1 MSQRSIFRQTQIR
14 VNIQVDTDR
23 DEDLVMMLQLLVSF
37 VMALWQIGQWVI
49 RLATQAAG
57 LLASLVDLLSF
68 IGKVIAITFS
78 AYAYGLGLSGNKI
91 LVSRRLLADAP
102 SVGA

>member
-1 MSQRSIFRQTQIR
+1 MSSPVIFRQTQIR

-49 RLATQAAG
+49 RLATQVAG
-57 LLASLVDLLSF
+57 LVELLSF

-78 AYAYGLGLSGNKI
+78 AYAYGLGLSGNKA
-91 LVSRRLLADAP
+91 LASR
-102 SVGA
+102 